1 MTSVYI
7 DGIGILSPSVRS
19 KEELIATA
27 ARLLQGEKAASAP
40 DGAAFAEAFAFDLG
54 VPSSKVRRAPRYA
67 KLAVASS
74 AQALADADVEA
85 DRAAIGTIFTS
96 GYGPVENNAAFAD
109 SVAEGAP
116 LLASPTVFSY
126 TVPNAC
132 LGQVCIVH
140 GLQGP
145 STMLLAGDA
154 AEYAALLLAGGKAPH
169 ILCGAVED
177 PTAELRA
184 SFDAAG
190 ALSSEKIAGGA
201 VTLLLSAKS
210 SAKSYCRITKFASAA
225 LPVYPYVSRLSDAQ
239 EEAAVRAMT
248 AALAYV
254 RQDAPPDLV
263 LTAENGGGFDAK
275 EQAARRE
282 ALGDVRAMHAK
293 CIFGESLNCGYLE
306 NIALGAALLRGEREC
321 GGKIR
326 SIVATG
332 LDVHGNY
339 LAARMEV

>member
-19 KEELIATA
+19 KESLIAA
-27 ARLLQGEKAASAP
+27 AEELAESDAA
-40 DGAAFAEAFAFDLG
+40 AATPAGDVLAEAFEFPLG
-54 VPSSKVRRAPRYA
+54 VPASKVRRAPRYA
-67 KLAVASS
+67 KLAVAAA
-74 AQALADADVEA
+74 AQALADAGVEA
-85 DRAAIGTIFTS
+85 DHAAVGTIFTS
-96 GYGPVENNAAFAD
+96 GYGPVENNVTFAD
-109 SVAEGAP
+109 SVADGAP

-177 PTAELRA
+177 PTVELRA

-190 ALSSEKIAGGA
+190 ALSAEKIAGGA
-201 VTLLLSAKS
+201 VTLLLSAKA

-239 EEAAVRAMT
+239 GEAAVRAMT

-282 ALGDVRAMHAK
+282 ALGDVRALCPK
-293 CIFGESLNCGYLE
+293 RIFGESLNCGYLE
-306 NIALGAALLRGEREC
+306 NIALGAALLRGERER